1 MSDGISPGAVSGE
14 PLMEPVA
21 AIAIWSSLF
30 VGIHLLISS
39 QGVRPRLIKVIG
51 AQPYRGVYS
60 LAAIATLTA
69 MIIVFAHHK
78 HAGAMFWYLR
88 DSGPA
93 RLLTWLLMFAA
104 LIILTAGIIK
114 PSPSSMVASAESSSS
129 GAHGVL
135 KLTRH
140 PAFVAFSLFGFAH
153 MLMNGWAGDLIF
165 FGAFPALGIL
175 GGRHQ
180 DRRKL
185 RDLGENYRRFVESTS
200 FFPGAALI
208 SRRQR
213 WTMSDMPWAAIGIA
227 AAVGVV
233 LVLFHPYLFG
243 GSPIR

>member
-1 MSDGISPGAVSGE
+1 MK
-14 PLMEPVA
+14 PVIE
-21 AIAIWSSLF
+21 IAMWSSLF

-39 QGVRPRLIKVIG
+39 QGVRPRLIEAIG
-51 AQPYRGVYS
+51 AQAYRGVYS

-78 HAGAMFWYLR
+78 HAGAMLWYLR
-88 DSGPA
+88 DSEPA
-93 RLLTWLLMFAA
+93 RLLTWLMMFAA
-104 LIILTAGIIK
+104 LIILVAGVIK
-114 PSPSSMVASAESSSS
+114 PAPSSMVAPADNSA
-129 GAHGVL
+129 GGTKGVL

-140 PAFVAFSLFGFAH
+140 PAFVGFSLFGFAH

-175 GGRHQ
+175 GGISQ

-185 RDLGENYRRFVESTS
+185 LEVGENYRRLVKSTS

-213 WTMSDMPWAAIGIA
+213 WTAADTPWTAIGIGLA
-227 AAVGVV
+227 MGVV